1 MKWKAFLLASLAV
14 FVALQILDY
23 LIHGVILMP
32 TYESLKHIFRPDM
45 GTKTWIF
52 VLVGLIWS
60 VLFTLIFVKG
70 YEARGWL
77 EGVRFGLLI
86 GLFWAIPMAYGSY
99 AMYPIPY
106 SLALQWFLYGLAE
119 TILVGIV
126 VALVYGRLAGP
137 SAPPAG

>member
-1 MKWKAFLLASLAV
+1 MKWKALLLASLSA
-14 FVALQILDY
+14 FVTVEILDY
-23 LIHGVILMP
+23 VIHGVILMP
-32 TYESLKHIFRPDM
+32 AYESLKNVFRPDM
-45 GTKTWIF
+45 AAKTWIF

-60 VLFTLIFVKG
+60 VLFTLIFAKG

-106 SLALQWFLYGLAE
+106 SLALQWFLYGLLE
-119 TILVGIV
+119 TILAGIA

-137 SAPPAG
+137 R

>member
-1 MKWKAFLLASLAV
+1 MKWKALLLASLSA
-14 FVALQILDY
+14 FVTVEILDY
-23 LIHGVILMP
+23 VIHGVILMP
-32 TYESLKHIFRPDM
+32 AYESLKNVFRPDM
-45 GTKTWIF
+45 AAKTWIF

-60 VLFTLIFVKG
+60 VLFTLIFAKG

-106 SLALQWFLYGLAE
+106 SLALQWFLYGLLE
-119 TILVGIV
+119 TILAGIA

-137 SAPPAG
+137 SARPA